1 MDTPQDICNKYC
13 KQRLQRLVDDKPC
26 PFQLIEC
33 STEMQGDDLEIKTK
47 CEGFLDGSFKTIID
61 RVSILTKTGVEII
74 KEVIKHEKLPT
85 YRDNLFPGGMRIG
98 DTGGGTT
105 PHNPNLPWSPKIGDV
120 TFGQGPW
127 VSTTSINSAT
137 FNTKTDTI
145 SDNINGETK

>member
-47 CEGFLDGSFKTIID
+47 CEGFLDGTFKTIID
-61 RVSILTKTGVEII
+61 RISKLTKTGVEII
-74 KEVIKHEKLPT
+74 KEVIRHEKLST

-98 DTGGGTT
+98 DTYTD
-105 PHNPNLPWSPKIGDV
+105 PNVVPIKHPNLPWSPKIGDV
-120 TFGQGPW
+120 TWGQGPW
-127 VSTTSINSAT
+127 VYTTSINSAT
-137 FNTKTDTI
+137 FSTQTDTI
-145 SDNINGETK
+145 TGDTK